1 MKGFFIL
8 LFLLMGQA
16 LFAQPTVTIKED
28 TIKVEVEPQREIFE
42 VVEEEPEFPGGQI
55 ELHKFL
61 RENLKYPQIA
71 IDSNFQ
77 GKVYAAFVVEED
89 GSVTNIT
96 IKRGVHSSLDAEV
109 IRLIGLMPKW
119 KPGMICGKAIR
130 SRFVLPINFYL
141 N

>member
-1 MKGFFIL
+1 MKAPFIL
-8 LFLLMGQA
+8 LFLLMGFS
-16 LFAQPTVTIKED
+16 LFSQQTVTINED
-28 TIKVEVEPQREIFE
+28 TMKVAIEPMPELFD
-42 VVEEEPEFPGGQI
+42 VVEEEPEFPGGQK

-61 RENLKYPQIA
+61 IANLKYPEVA

-77 GKVYAAFVVEED
+77 GKVYASFIVEAD

-96 IKRGVHSSLDAEV
+96 IKRGVHSSLNAEV

-119 KPGMICGKAIR
+119 KPGMVNGKGVR
-130 SRFVLPINFYL
+130 SRFILPINFFL

>member
-28 TIKVEVEPQREIFE
+28 TIKVEVEPRREIFE

-96 IKRGVHSSLDAEV
+96 IKRGAHSSLDAEV

-119 KPGMICGKAIR
+119 KPGMIGGKAIR